1 MNASLLK
8 SCKHLADYSTNEII
22 KNVGLYEPI
31 LVNTY
36 SNTQK
41 LQGQNMTVQIS
52 PDLKSLFALL
62 MINSPLCLPCANC
75 KKELAFNQLVDF
87 DINKS
92 SHALVN
98 LVSKLPSSDQNNYNP
113 NQFYF
118 FSDAMFWGGRAITE
132 SDIQKI
138 NSVCKKT
145 IENTLSFFLLELVCT
160 LNSSHTIRC
169 MFSLTQFKQD
179 DDSDKAYREALLKEL
194 KSRIDPE
201 IALELSD
208 ADRKNIEMGKLA
220 DQTLVLTKVGQYPSL
235 ADMQNFELR
244 KYQKVLKENYQ
255 ELTKAVGLFASG
267 IGIGAFVY
275 LRRVYER
282 LCENIHITCS
292 AVKGWDEAKYQ
303 KLHFNEKLDYLGEFG
318 NPVLPDELAQIK
330 TKLYGVLSKGVH
342 EYTDEECQELF
353 PYLQIAIELLLDK
366 QLEKIE
372 REKKLSEA
380 TMKISNART

>member
-8 SCKHLADYSTNEII
+8 SCKHLADYSITEII

-36 SNTQK
+36 SDTQK
-41 LQGQNMTVQIS
+41 QQGQNMTVQTS

-62 MINSPLCLPCANC
+62 MINSPLYLPCANC

-118 FSDAMFWGGRAITE
+118 FSDTMFWGGRSIGE
-132 SDIQKI
+132 SEIQKI

-160 LNSSHTIRC
+160 LNPSHTIRC
-169 MFSLTQFKQD
+169 MFSVTQFKLD
-179 DDSDKAYREALLKEL
+179 DESEKAYTAACLKEL
-194 KSRIDPE
+194 KSHVLMDSK
-201 IALELSD
+201 LELSD
-208 ADRKNIEMGKLA
+208 KEKEILEVGRLA
-220 DQTLVLTKVGQYPSL
+220 EKTLVLTKVGQSPSS
-235 ADMQNFELR
+235 ADMQNFGLR

-292 AVKGWDEAKYQ
+292 ALKGWDETKYQ
-303 KLHFNEKLDYLGEFG
+303 KLHFN
-318 NPVLPDELAQIK
+318 
-330 TKLYGVLSKGVH
+330 
-342 EYTDEECQELF
+342 
-353 PYLQIAIELLLDK
+353 
-366 QLEKIE
+366 
-372 REKKLSEA
+372 
-380 TMKISNART
+380 